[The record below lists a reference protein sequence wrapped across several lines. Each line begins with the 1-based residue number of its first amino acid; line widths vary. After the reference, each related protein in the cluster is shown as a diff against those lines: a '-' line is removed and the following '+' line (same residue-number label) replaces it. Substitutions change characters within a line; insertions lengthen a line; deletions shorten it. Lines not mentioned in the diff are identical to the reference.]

1 MKHFSK
7 FILLEMIIFVLT
19 NVNDCELIY
28 AKYMGKFEMKRV
40 YTILIALV
48 WITTL
53 SAQDSITKIIV
64 YYFHYTQ
71 RCSTCMAL
79 ETETQKALGELFPNE
94 MMAGSIRFASLDYA
108 DDINKE
114 VVQKYA
120 IEGQT
125 LLLVSRS
132 GITSDLTDMAF
143 SLFRSKPEEFR
154 KRLFSEIETLING

>member
-1 MKHFSK
+1 
-7 FILLEMIIFVLT
+7 
-19 NVNDCELIY
+19 
-28 AKYMGKFEMKRV
+28 MGKFEMKRL
-40 YTILIALV
+40 YTLLIALACM
-48 WITTL
+48 TTL
-53 SAQDSITKIIV
+53 SAQDSIPKVIV

-79 ETETQKALGELFPNE
+79 ETETQKALGEMYPNE
-94 MMAGSIRFASLDYA
+94 MMIGSIRFASLDYA
-108 DDINKE
+108 DEINEE

-132 GITSDLTDMAF
+132 GKTSDLTDMAF

-154 KRLFSEIETLING
+154 KKLFSEIESLING

>member
-1 MKHFSK
+1 
-7 FILLEMIIFVLT
+7 
-19 NVNDCELIY
+19 
-28 AKYMGKFEMKRV
+28 MKRIYV
-40 YTILIALV
+40 FLMVAAC
-48 WITTL
+48 ITTL
-53 SAQDSITKIIV
+53 SAQDSIPKVQV

-79 ETETQKALGELFPNE
+79 ETETQKALGELYPNE

-125 LLLVSRS
+125 LLIVSRS
-132 GITSDLTDMAF
+132 GKTSDLTDIAF

-154 KRLFSEIETLING
+154 KKLFIEIEALINE